1 MFNQTVTTFPI
12 SKDKVAA
19 YLFYNN
25 SPLVIKKE
33 KQIRTCLIGTNTQ
46 IEFYSAQDARYDV
59 VSCEEIESFY
69 PATLEDRVKK
79 IMMLLKKMTPSF
91 GRSIKLS
98 GAELVSCFFMQRYA
112 ENGNRLSQNALNS
125 QCSAIY
131 SYLSSRKY
139 IKNSIMNNVNYITVL
154 AEGMAFVE
162 ELEKEETTQKNAD
175 GKKDNEIIYT
185 ITIESQFLANKIK
198 ELIKEKST
206 EDAIGKAKELIE
218 SCCRTIMDEKGEAW
232 DKDWS
237 IHELT
242 AETMEALGIRAKD
255 VQGSDDISKSTKAL
269 LSNIAQI
276 SQRVGELRNIAGSG
290 HGRPENFRSVD
301 HKYAEL
307 AVGASIVL
315 VQFLWATHLENRAEQ
330 NI

>member
-1 MFNQTVTTFPI
+1 MQMLMKQGTCFFCGTNSSIESSVQPFGTFYNCPVCGRYIIMFNQTVTTFPI

-139 IKNSIMNNVNYITVL
+139 IKNSIKYSL
-154 AEGMAFVE
+154 QG
-162 ELEKEETTQKNAD
+162 TTQ
-175 GKKDNEIIYT
+175 GRY
-185 ITIESQFLANKIK
+185 
-198 ELIKEKST
+198 
-206 EDAIGKAKELIE
+206 
-218 SCCRTIMDEKGEAW
+218 
-232 DKDWS
+232 
-237 IHELT
+237 LT
-242 AETMEALGIRAKD
+242 GGVPPVRFSM
-255 VQGSDDISKSTKAL
+255 
-269 LSNIAQI
+269 
-276 SQRVGELRNIAGSG
+276 
-290 HGRPENFRSVD
+290 
-301 HKYAEL
+301 
-307 AVGASIVL
+307 
-315 VQFLWATHLENRAEQ
+315 
-330 NI
+330 